1 VKERKTKKL
10 TCIVTGR
17 PLLATREYYDRK
29 IKKCGGE
36 EKLQKTYVCKEVKN
50 LLLKGYNVEKIRKM
64 LNVNIETL
72 DDVSESVIND
82 ILNSGRTRFRR
93 INNITTV
100 SNILNP
106 KTDPEVKKFIE
117 HILKDGK

>member
-1 VKERKTKKL
+1 MKERKTRKL

-17 PLLATREYYDRK
+17 TLLATKEYYERK
-29 IKKCGGE
+29 IRKVGGE
-36 EKLQKTYVCKEVKN
+36 DKLHKTYICKEVKN
-50 LLLKGYNVEKIRKM
+50 LLLKGYNVDKIRTI
-64 LNVNIETL
+64 LNVDLNGLEEISN
-72 DDVSESVIND
+72 DIIND

-106 KTDPEVKKFIE
+106 KTDPDVKKFIDF
-117 HILKDGK
+117 ILNDDK